1 MRHGG
6 VGNRDETRE
15 SGNRDGT
22 RGSGEQRWDEGEW

>member
-1 MRHGG
+1 MGHGG

-22 RGSGEQRWDEGEW
+22 RESGEQCWNKGE